1 MRSTDATVS
10 PTTAAIVL
18 QLLSGSTPTPLP
30 RHRHDLSR
38 EDVREAQRARVVAA
52 AIELFA
58 DLGYSQTKVQDI
70 TNSAGVSR
78 KTFYEL
84 YANKEDVFLDAYQ
97 AVGVLVGES
106 GVGGDGAEDVIV
118 TPETMIEYAQR
129 LLLVMAFAPA
139 ATRMFFLEALGA
151 GPRVR
156 LRRNQAIDEFVTA
169 TAPTLQEFRARYEP
183 DLPPLTIEQ
192 CHVAVAAC
200 IELITQYLA
209 DHEAATL
216 ALLAPRLVDAVR
228 DIVVPNYRP
237 E

>member
-1 MRSTDATVS
+1 MRSTDATV
-10 PTTAAIVL
+10 PPATAAIVL
-18 QLLSGSTPTPLP
+18 QLLAGATPTPLP

-38 EDVREAQRARVVAA
+38 DDVRETQRARVVAT

-58 DLGYSQTKVQDI
+58 DHGYSQTNVQDI
-70 TNSAGVSR
+70 TKGAGVSR

-97 AVGVLVGES
+97 AVGVLIGEAGL
-106 GVGGDGAEDVIV
+106 GVDDTDDLSL

-156 LRRNQAIDEFVTA
+156 LRRNQAIDEFVTT
-169 TAPTLQEFRARYEP
+169 TAPALRDFRTRYEP
-183 DLPPLTIEQ
+183 DLPTLTIEQ

-228 DIVVPNYRP
+228 AIVIPNYHS